1 MPNLNTGA
9 PSARKQTN
17 GICRAIQVPVFEIS
31 SRKCLGMKRPRT
43 KYIFLVCKMTVFVN
57 GNTQIRR
64 MLLLMHQNLP
74 LREPLYD
81 AILTLR
87 VYTILDMPHDKNQ
100 WIWKVPSVFGSPECF
115 VSHDIAYVVL
125 AAMDQHHND
134 VAIQVLGLETLNA
147 LW

>member
-1 MPNLNTGA
+1 
-9 PSARKQTN
+9 
-17 GICRAIQVPVFEIS
+17 
-31 SRKCLGMKRPRT
+31 
-43 KYIFLVCKMTVFVN
+43 
-57 GNTQIRR
+57 
-64 MLLLMHQNLP
+64 MLLLMRQNFP

-87 VYTILDMPHDKNQ
+87 IYTILDKPQ
-100 WIWKVPSVFGSPECF
+100 WIWKMPSVFGSPECF